1 MKKQLRNIF
10 ALLTIGASLT
20 ATAQSRYD
28 DPIYTNAQITIT
40 PDVTYGTNQALSLTG
55 GAPGPQ
61 ALKMDVYQPNQ
72 TVDAVTN
79 RPLILVLHSGN
90 FLPPVINGS
99 PTGSRKDSAIV
110 QACMEFAKRG
120 YVVAAVTYRLGWNP
134 ISTDEE
140 VRRGTLLQA
149 VYRAILDVKTC
160 VRFMRKEKATN
171 NNPYKIDDSKIAV
184 YGHGTGGYIALGMG
198 YLNNQSEMELP
209 KFVNQYDGS
218 QDTPPNPL
226 FVVGQSYIIPS
237 ILGNIDGT
245 GGNAVFNTYEHSG
258 YSNAVNMVMNVGGA
272 LADTSWINAGEP
284 AVASVHCIRDPFAPF
299 NDGIVVVPT
308 TQGDV
313 VEVQGANVFIENA
326 NAKGLN
332 NAYKN
337 VLFYGDPYTARA
349 RSLYNQTYPY
359 NLINTGS
366 TVTINNPDGLF
377 PINLADRTAINRFA
391 NEGSPWDWWDLNV
404 LTATVNAVN
413 ATGAGPYDA
422 ATINATNTLSNP
434 GMSATKG
441 KTYVDTVI
449 NYFCP
454 RIMRQ
459 LQVGN
464 WEALGIKNN
473 EQANQVSVYPNPSN
487 GLVTVTAT
495 TNIKQIEVFDLAGKA
510 IFTSN
515 NYNNKCTINTSA
527 YNKGMYIIKV
537 QTEDAIQT
545 TKLLVD

>member
-1 MKKQLRNIF
+1 MKKHLLNVF
-10 ALLTIGASLT
+10 TLLTIGASIS
-20 ATAQSRYD
+20 ASAQNRYD
-28 DPIYTNAQITIT
+28 DPIFTNAEITIT
-40 PDVTYGTNQALSLTG
+40 SDVTYGTNQAISLSG
-55 GAPGPQ
+55 GAPAAQ
-61 ALKMDVYQPNQ
+61 VLRMDVYQPSQ
-72 TVDAVTN
+72 SVDAVAN

-99 PTGSRKDSAIV
+99 PTGSRKDSAVV

-120 YVVAAVTYRLGWNP
+120 YVVAAVSYRLGWNP

-171 NNPYKIDDSKIAV
+171 NNPYKIDDTKIAV

-198 YLNNQSEMELP
+198 YLNQQSEMELP

-218 QDTPPNPL
+218 LDTPPNPL

-237 ILGNIDGT
+237 LLGNIDGT

-272 LADTSWINAGEP
+272 LADTSWINPGEP

-313 VEVQGANVFIENA
+313 VEVQGANVFIQNA

-337 VLFYGDPYTARA
+337 VMFYGDPYTARA
-349 RSLYNQTYPY
+349 RSLYNQTYSY
-359 NLINTGS
+359 NLINAGS

-391 NEGSPWDWWDLNV
+391 NEGSPWDWWDINV
-404 LTATVNAVN
+404 LTATVAATNA
-413 ATGAGPYDA
+413 ATGQNYDA
-422 ATINATNTLSNP
+422 AVINASNVLSNP

-459 LQVGN
+459 MQIGN
-464 WEALGIKNN
+464 WEALGVKNN
-473 EQANQVSVYPNPSN
+473 EFESQLSVFPNPSN
-487 GLVTVTAT
+487 GLVTVTSA
-495 TNIKQIEVFDLAGKA
+495 TNINQVEVIDLTGKV

-515 NYNNKCTINTSA
+515 NLSNKCAINTSA
-527 YNKGMYIIKV
+527 YNKGMYIIRV
-537 QTEDAIQT
+537 QTNNDIQT

>member
-28 DPIYTNAQITIT
+28 EPIYTNAQITIT
-40 PDVTYGTNQALSLTG
+40 PDVTYGTNQAISLTG
-55 GAPGPQ
+55 GAPFAQ
-61 ALKMDVYQPNQ
+61 ALKMDVYQPSQ
-72 TVDAVTN
+72 SVDLTVN
-79 RPLILVLHSGN
+79 RPLILVLHTGN
-90 FLPPVINGS
+90 FLPPIINGS
-99 PTGSRKDSAIV
+99 PTGSRKDSALV

-120 YVVAAVTYRLGWNP
+120 YVVAAVSYRLGWNP
-134 ISTDEE
+134 ASTDEE

-171 NNPYKIDDSKIAV
+171 NNPYKIDDTKIAV
-184 YGHGTGGYIALGMG
+184 YGHGTGGYIALGMA
-198 YLNNQSEMELP
+198 YLDKQAEMELP
-209 KFVNQYDGS
+209 KFVS
-218 QDTPPNPL
+218 QIDAPPL
-226 FVVGQSYIIPS
+226 FTQGQSYINS
-237 ILGNIDGT
+237 TLLGNIDGT
-245 GGNAVFNTYEHSG
+245 GGNATFNTYEHSG

-272 LADTSWINAGEP
+272 LADTSWINPGEP

-299 NDGIVVVPT
+299 NSGIVVVPT

-313 VEVQGANVFIENA
+313 VDVQGANVFIQNA
-326 NAKGLN
+326 NAKGIN
-332 NAYKN
+332 NAYNN
-337 VLFYGDPYTARA
+337 VSFFGDTYTARA
-349 RSLYNQTYPY
+349 RSLYNQTYAY
-359 NLINTGS
+359 DLLNTGG
-366 TVTINNPDGLF
+366 TVTINYPDGLF
-377 PINLADRTAINRFA
+377 PINLADRTATNRFA
-391 NEGSPWDWWDLNV
+391 NEGSPWDWWDLGV
-404 LTATVNAVN
+404 LTATVNGVN
-413 ATGAGPYDA
+413 QATGGTYDA
-422 ATINATNTLSNP
+422 NLIHGSNIASNP

-459 LQVGN
+459 LQVGD
-464 WEALGIKNN
+464 WQALGVKDSDGM
-473 EQANQVSVYPNPSN
+473 NQLSVYPNPSN
-487 GLVTVTAT
+487 GIVMVAAS
-495 TNIKQIEVFDLAGKA
+495 NIINQVEVFDLAGKV

-515 NYNNKCTINTSA
+515 NYTNKCTINTSA

-537 QTEDAIQT
+537 QTDNEIQT

>member
-40 PDVTYGTNQALSLTG
+40 PDVTYGTNQALSLSG

-61 ALKMDVYQPNQ
+61 ALKMDVYQPSQ
-72 TVDAVTN
+72 SVDLTAN

-90 FLPPVINGS
+90 FLPPIINGS
-99 PTGSRKDSAIV
+99 PTGSRKDSSIV

-120 YVVAAVTYRLGWNP
+120 YVVAAMTYRLGWNP
-134 ISTDEE
+134 ASTDEE

-149 VYRAILDVKTC
+149 VYRAVLDVKTC

-171 NNPYKIDDSKIAV
+171 NNPYKIDDTKIAV
-184 YGHGTGGYIALGMG
+184 YGHGTGGYIALGMA
-198 YLNNQSEMELP
+198 YLDKQAEMELP
-209 KFVNQYDGS
+209 KFVS
-218 QDTPPNPL
+218 QIDAPPL
-226 FVVGQSYIIPS
+226 FTQGQSYINTAL
-237 ILGNIDGT
+237 LGNIDGT
-245 GGNAVFNTYEHSG
+245 GGIATFNTYEHSG

-272 LADTSWINAGEP
+272 LADTSWINVGEP

-299 NDGIVVVPT
+299 NSGIVVVPT

-313 VEVQGANVFIENA
+313 VDVQGANVFIENA
-326 NAKGLN
+326 NAKGIN

-337 VLFYGDPYTARA
+337 VLFFGDTYTARA
-349 RSLYNQTYPY
+349 RSMYNQTYPY

-377 PINLADRTAINRFA
+377 PINIADRTAINRFA

-404 LTATVNAVN
+404 LTATVAATNA
-413 ATGAGPYDA
+413 ATGGTYDA
-422 ATINATNTLSNP
+422 AAINAANVLSSP

-459 LQVGN
+459 LQVGE
-464 WEALGIKNN
+464 WEALGVKNN
-473 EQANQVSVYPNPSN
+473 EVVNQLSVYPNPSN
-487 GLVTVTAT
+487 GLVTISAT
-495 TNIKQIEVFDLAGKA
+495 SSIKQVEVFDLAGKV

-515 NYNNKCTINTSA
+515 NYNNKCTVNTSA

>member
-1 MKKQLRNIF
+1 MKKHLLNVF
-10 ALLTIGASLT
+10 ALLTIGASIS
-20 ATAQSRYD
+20 ASAQNRYD
-28 DPIYTNAQITIT
+28 DPIFTNAEITIT
-40 PDVTYGTNQALSLTG
+40 SDVTYGTNQAISLSG
-55 GAPGPQ
+55 GAPAAQ
-61 ALKMDVYQPNQ
+61 ALRMDVYQPSQ
-72 TVDAVTN
+72 SVDAVAN
-79 RPLILVLHSGN
+79 RPVILVLHSGN

-99 PTGSRKDSAIV
+99 PTGSRKDSAVV

-120 YVVAAVTYRLGWNP
+120 YVVAAVSYRLGWNP

-171 NNPYKIDDSKIAV
+171 NNPYKIDDTKIAV

-198 YLNNQSEMELP
+198 YLNQQSEMELP

-218 QDTPPNPL
+218 LDTPPNPL

-237 ILGNIDGT
+237 LLGNIDGT

-272 LADTSWINAGEP
+272 LADTSWINPGEP

-313 VEVQGANVFIENA
+313 VEVQGANVFIQNA

-337 VLFYGDPYTARA
+337 VMFYGDPYTARA
-349 RSLYNQTYPY
+349 RSLYNQTYSY
-359 NLINTGS
+359 NLINAGS

-391 NEGSPWDWWDLNV
+391 NEGSPWDWWDINV
-404 LTATVNAVN
+404 LTATVAATNA
-413 ATGAGPYDA
+413 ATGQNYDA
-422 ATINATNTLSNP
+422 AVINASNVLSNP

-459 LQVGN
+459 MQIGN
-464 WEALGIKNN
+464 WEALGVKNN
-473 EQANQVSVYPNPSN
+473 EFESQLSVFPNPSN
-487 GLVTVTAT
+487 GLVTVTSA
-495 TNIKQIEVFDLAGKA
+495 TNINQVEVIDLTGKV

-515 NYNNKCTINTSA
+515 NLSNKCAINTSA
-527 YNKGMYIIKV
+527 YNKGMYIIRV
-537 QTEDAIQT
+537 QTNNDIQT

>member
-10 ALLTIGASLT
+10 ALLTIGASIT

-28 DPIYTNAQITIT
+28 DPIFTNAQITIT
-40 PDVTYGTNQALSLTG
+40 PDITYGTNQALSLTG

>member
-10 ALLTIGASLT
+10 AVLTVASSIA

-28 DPIYTNAQITIT
+28 DPIFTNAQITIT
-40 PDVTYGTNQALSLTG
+40 PDITYGTNQAISLTG
-55 GAPGPQ
+55 GAPAAQ
-61 ALKMDVYQPNQ
+61 ALRMDVYQPNQ
-72 TVDAVTN
+72 SVDAVAN
-79 RPLILVLHSGN
+79 RPLIIVLHTGN
-90 FLPPVINGS
+90 FLPAVINGS

-120 YVVAAVTYRLGWNP
+120 YVAAAVTYRLGWNP
-134 ISTDEE
+134 ASTDEE

-171 NNPYKIDDSKIAV
+171 NNPYKIDDTKIAV
-184 YGHGTGGYIALGMG
+184 YGHGTGGYIALGMA
-198 YLNNQSEMELP
+198 YLDKQAEMELP
-209 KFVNQYDGS
+209 KFVS
-218 QDTPPNPL
+218 QIDAPPL
-226 FVVGQSYIIPS
+226 FTQGQSYINTS
-237 ILGNIDGT
+237 LLGNIDGT
-245 GGNAVFNTYEHSG
+245 GGSATFNTYEHSG

-284 AVASVHCIRDPFAPF
+284 AVSSVHCIRDPFAPF
-299 NDGIVVVPT
+299 NSGIVVVPT

-313 VEVQGANVFIENA
+313 VDVQGANVFIQNA
-326 NAKGLN
+326 NAKGIN
-332 NAYKN
+332 NAYN
-337 VLFYGDPYTARA
+337 NLLFSGDPYTARA
-349 RSLYNQTYPY
+349 RSMYNKTYAY
-359 NLINTGS
+359 DLLNTGG
-366 TVTINNPDGLF
+366 TVAINSPDGLF

-391 NEGSPWDWWDLNV
+391 NEGSPWDWWDINV
-404 LTATVNAVN
+404 LTATVAATNA
-413 ATGAGPYDA
+413 ATGQNYDA
-422 ATINATNTLSNP
+422 NVINASNVLSNP

-464 WEALGIKNN
+464 WEALGVKNN
-473 EQANQVSVYPNPSN
+473 EVLNQLSVYPNPSN
-487 GLVTVTAT
+487 GLVTITAA
-495 TNIKQIEVFDLAGKA
+495 NKINQVEVFDMAGKV

-515 NYNNKCTINTSA
+515 NYANKCNINTTA
-527 YNKGMYIIKV
+527 FNKGMYIIKV
-537 QTEDAIQT
+537 KTDDTIET

>member
-1 MKKQLRNIF
+1 
-10 ALLTIGASLT
+10 
-20 ATAQSRYD
+20 
-28 DPIYTNAQITIT
+28 
-40 PDVTYGTNQALSLTG
+40 
-55 GAPGPQ
+55 
-61 ALKMDVYQPNQ
+61 
-72 TVDAVTN
+72 
-79 RPLILVLHSGN
+79 
-90 FLPPVINGS
+90 
-99 PTGSRKDSAIV
+99 
-110 QACMEFAKRG
+110 MEFAKRG

-134 ISTDEE
+134 ASTDEE

-171 NNPYKIDDSKIAV
+171 NNPYKIDDTKIAV

-198 YLNNQSEMELP
+198 YLDKQAEMELP
-209 KFVNQYDGS
+209 KFVS
-218 QDTPPNPL
+218 QIDAPPL
-226 FVVGQSYIIPS
+226 FTQGQSYINTS
-237 ILGNIDGT
+237 LLGNIDGT
-245 GGNAVFNTYEHSG
+245 GGNATFNTYEHSG

-299 NDGIVVVPT
+299 NSGIVVVPT

-313 VEVQGANVFIENA
+313 VDVQGANVFIQNA
-326 NAKGLN
+326 NVKGIN
-332 NAYKN
+332 NAYNN
-337 VLFYGDPYTARA
+337 VSFIGDPYTARA
-349 RSLYNQTYPY
+349 RSLYNQTYAY
-359 NLINTGS
+359 DLLNTGG
-366 TVTINNPDGLF
+366 TVTVNHPDGLF

-391 NEGSPWDWWDLNV
+391 NEGSPWDWWDINV
-404 LTATVNAVN
+404 LTATVAATNA
-413 ATGAGPYDA
+413 ATGQNYDA
-422 ATINATNTLSNP
+422 TTINNSNLLSNP

-459 LQVGN
+459 LQIGE

-473 EQANQVSVYPNPSN
+473 DVVNQLSVYPNPSN
-487 GLVTVTAT
+487 GLVTISAT
-495 TNIKQIEVFDLAGKA
+495 NAIKQVEVFDLAGKA

-537 QTEDAIQT
+537 QTENAIQT

>member
-1 MKKQLRNIF
+1 MKKQLRNVI
-10 ALLTIGASLT
+10 ALLTIGASIT

-28 DPIYTNAQITIT
+28 DPIFTNAQITIT
-40 PDVTYGTNQALSLTG
+40 PDVTYGTNQAISLTG
-55 GAPGPQ
+55 GAPAAQ
-61 ALKMDVYQPNQ
+61 ALRMDVYQPSQ
-72 TVDAVTN
+72 SVDAGTN

-110 QACMEFAKRG
+110 HACMEFAKRG
-120 YVVAAVTYRLGWNP
+120 YVVAAVSYRLGWNP
-134 ISTDEE
+134 ASTDEE

-171 NNPYKIDDSKIAV
+171 NNPYKIDDTKIAV

-198 YLNNQSEMELP
+198 YLNQQAEMELP
-209 KFVNQYDGS
+209 KFVS
-218 QDTPPNPL
+218 QIDAPPL
-226 FVVGQSYIIPS
+226 FTQGQSYINTS
-237 ILGNIDGT
+237 LLGNIDGT
-245 GGNAVFNTYEHSG
+245 GGIATFNTYEHSG

-272 LADTSWINAGEP
+272 LADTSWINPGEP

-313 VEVQGANVFIENA
+313 VEVQGANVFIQNA
-326 NAKGLN
+326 NDKGIN

-337 VLFYGDPYTARA
+337 VLFHGDPYTARA
-349 RSLYNQTYPY
+349 RSLYNQTYSY
-359 NLINTGS
+359 NLINTGG
-366 TVTINNPDGLF
+366 TVAIVNPDGLF
-377 PINLADRTAINRFA
+377 PINLADRTTINRFA
-391 NEGSPWDWWDLNV
+391 NEGAPWDWWDINV
-404 LTATVNAVN
+404 LTATVAATNA
-413 ATGAGPYDA
+413 ATGQNYDA
-422 ATINATNTLSNP
+422 TTINAANVLSNP

-473 EQANQVSVYPNPSN
+473 ELENQVSVYPNPSN
-487 GLVTVTAT
+487 GLVTITTANT
-495 TNIKQIEVFDLAGKA
+495 IKQIEVIDLAGKV
-510 IFTSN
+510 IFTTN
-515 NYNNKCTINTSA
+515 VLANKCTINTSA

-537 QTEDAIQT
+537 QTDSNIQT

>member
-377 PINLADRTAINRFA
+377 PINIADRTAINRFA

-404 LTATVNAVN
+404 LTATVAATNA
-413 ATGAGPYDA
+413 ATGGTYDA
-422 ATINATNTLSNP
+422 ATINMTNLLSNP
-434 GMSATKG
+434 NMSATKG

>member
-1 MKKQLRNIF
+1 
-10 ALLTIGASLT
+10 
-20 ATAQSRYD
+20 
-28 DPIYTNAQITIT
+28 
-40 PDVTYGTNQALSLTG
+40 
-55 GAPGPQ
+55 
-61 ALKMDVYQPNQ
+61 
-72 TVDAVTN
+72 
-79 RPLILVLHSGN
+79 
-90 FLPPVINGS
+90 
-99 PTGSRKDSAIV
+99 
-110 QACMEFAKRG
+110 
-120 YVVAAVTYRLGWNP
+120 
-134 ISTDEE
+134 
-140 VRRGTLLQA
+140 
-149 VYRAILDVKTC
+149 
-160 VRFMRKEKATN
+160 MRKEKATN
-171 NNPYKIDDSKIAV
+171 NNPYKIDDAKIAV

-198 YLNNQSEMELP
+198 YLNSQSEMELP

-218 QDTPPNPL
+218 QDTPPNPF

-245 GGNAVFNTYEHSG
+245 GGSAVFNTYEHSG

-337 VLFYGDPYTARA
+337 VLFFGDPYTARA

-391 NEGSPWDWWDLNV
+391 NEGSPWDWWDFGV
-404 LTATVNAVN
+404 LSATVAATNAVTGGTYN
-413 ATGAGPYDA
+413 ATD
-422 ATINATNTLSNP
+422 INNSNLLSNP

-441 KTYVDTVI
+441 KTYVDTVV

-464 WEALGIKNN
+464 WEALGVKTN
-473 EQANQVSVYPNPSN
+473 EQVNQVSVYPNPSN
-487 GLVTVTAT
+487 GLVTVTAA
-495 TNIKQIEVFDLAGKA
+495 NIIKQVEVFDIAGKV

-515 NYNNKCTINTSA
+515 NYTNKCNINTTA
-527 YNKGMYIIKV
+527 FNKGMYIIKV
-537 QTEDAIQT
+537 QTENAIET

>member
-1 MKKQLRNIF
+1 
-10 ALLTIGASLT
+10 
-20 ATAQSRYD
+20 
-28 DPIYTNAQITIT
+28 
-40 PDVTYGTNQALSLTG
+40 
-55 GAPGPQ
+55 
-61 ALKMDVYQPNQ
+61 
-72 TVDAVTN
+72 
-79 RPLILVLHSGN
+79 
-90 FLPPVINGS
+90 
-99 PTGSRKDSAIV
+99 
-110 QACMEFAKRG
+110 
-120 YVVAAVTYRLGWNP
+120 
-134 ISTDEE
+134 
-140 VRRGTLLQA
+140 
-149 VYRAILDVKTC
+149 
-160 VRFMRKEKATN
+160 
-171 NNPYKIDDSKIAV
+171 
-184 YGHGTGGYIALGMG
+184 
-198 YLNNQSEMELP
+198 
-209 KFVNQYDGS
+209 
-218 QDTPPNPL
+218 
-226 FVVGQSYIIPS
+226 
-237 ILGNIDGT
+237 
-245 GGNAVFNTYEHSG
+245 
-258 YSNAVNMVMNVGGA
+258 MVMNVGGA

-377 PINLADRTAINRFA
+377 PINIADRTATNRFA

-404 LTATVNAVN
+404 LTATVAATNAVTGGTYN
-413 ATGAGPYDA
+413 ATD
-422 ATINATNTLSNP
+422 INNSNMLSNP
-434 GMSATKG
+434 DMSATKG

-495 TNIKQIEVFDLAGKA
+495 NNIKQVEVFDLAGKA

>member
-1 MKKQLRNIF
+1 LGLI
-10 ALLTIGASLT
+10 LTIGVSLT
-20 ATAQSRYD
+20 ATAQNRYD
-28 DPIYTNAQITIT
+28 DPVFTNAQITIT
-40 PDVTYGTNQALSLTG
+40 PNVVYGNNMALSLTG
-55 GAPGPQ
+55 GNPSAQ
-61 ALKMDVYQPNQ
+61 DLLMDVYQPDQ
-72 TVDAVTN
+72 SIDAVTN

-99 PTGSRKDSAIV
+99 ATGSRKDSAVV
-110 QACMEFAKRG
+110 QACKEFARRG
-120 YVVAAVTYRLGWNP
+120 YVVASVTYRLGWNP

-171 NNPYKIDDSKIAV
+171 NNPYKIDDTKIAV
-184 YGHGTGGYIALGMG
+184 YGHGTGGYIALGMA
-198 YLNNQSEMELP
+198 YLDKQSEMELP
-209 KFVNQYDGS
+209 KFVS
-218 QDTPPNPL
+218 QIDAQPL
-226 FVVGQSYIIPS
+226 FTLGQSYINTGL
-237 ILGNIDGT
+237 LGNIDGT
-245 GGNAVFNTYEHSG
+245 GGNASFNTYQHAG
-258 YSNAVNMVMNVGGA
+258 YSNSVNMVMNVGGA
-272 LADTSWINAGEP
+272 LADTSWINPGEP

-313 VEVQGANVFIENA
+313 VDVQGANVFIANA

-332 NAYKN
+332 NAYRN
-337 VLFYGDPYTARA
+337 VLFFGDPYTTRA
-349 RSLYNQTYPY
+349 RSLYNQTYSY
-359 NLINTGS
+359 NLINTGA

-377 PINLADRTAINRFA
+377 PINLADRTFINRFA
-391 NEGSPWDWWDLNV
+391 NEGAPWDWWDINV
-404 LTATVNAVN
+404 LTAMVAATNAATGGTYNAV
-413 ATGAGPYDA
+413 
-422 ATINATNTLSNP
+422 TINDANVSSNP

-459 LQVGN
+459 LQIGN
-464 WEALGIKNN
+464 WEALGVQNN
-473 EQANQVSVYPNPSN
+473 DLVNQLSVYPNPSN
-487 GLVTVTAT
+487 GIVTIAAAT
-495 TNIKQIEVFDLAGKA
+495 NLKQIEVIDLAGKL
-510 IFTSN
+510 IFTAN
-515 NYNNKCTINTSA
+515 NLSNKCTINTSA

-537 QTEDAIQT
+537 QTENNIQT